1 MSTYNNS
8 ALTYDAGATS
18 YDGDP
23 GAIAGLPQCVIEI
36 GFNDGPYVSEPAW
49 TDVTEY
55 VRSVTVRRGRSDDLS
70 PFVGTATVELDNRA
84 RTFDPFNAG
93 TTRTNLITNPS
104 FETGTASWTTQGGA
118 TVARISTD
126 KWVGAYCAQVTS
138 SATNYNNIIT
148 GFIPVT
154 SNTAYTLSAYAKNVS
169 GNTRTVYVAIQWF
182 TSAGVYISETNS
194 GSQGTLAAG
203 SAWTIRN
210 CTGTAPATATQAK
223 VVLLSGT
230 TGLSA
235 GWLTNWDG
243 VLFEQA
249 SSVGSYFDGS
259 TIADGNIL
267 TQQIT
272 AWTGTSHASTSTLGK
287 FPRQT
292 QLVPRR
298 QIRIRAAAGASTYP
312 VFRGY
317 IAGWPVSY
325 TDAGFDSTVTVE
337 CFDAL
342 AFVAAETT
350 PDTWLSDYTL
360 SLSPSHYY
368 KFDDALQPRLNG
380 TFILTTPFK
389 DSGSDPIDYQFGTD
403 QLRAGGQLIDGAAG
417 SIDVSVGSWQA
428 EKLRRPL
435 YPSIGSMS
443 VSAFIRFSNNDSGGF
458 IAANDNAYMTIQF
471 EKATNNLIVR
481 ITKGTGAND
490 RINYTLPGVWAND
503 QAYHIAVT
511 YNASSGASVLYV
523 DGVASTVSPTTS
535 VGSDTGEYQIAIV
548 DGCNATEF
556 SVYRSVLTAAQV
568 LLLSDYGRLSLLE
581 QIPSRLTR
589 IFRATPF
596 LENASPSGDF
606 NIWEAPLA
614 TQFVQGLQ
622 SDNPIS
628 SELAVLNSGEGG
640 ELFTSREGVI
650 YLTGRDTQNYSS
662 VFLPYDPVT
671 PQVTF
676 SDQAGT
682 ALLPFGPSL
691 DVEYNA
697 DDIINDLSVT
707 FTGGGSI
714 VVSDTDSIN
723 ENGKRSAT
731 ITTSLTGPT
740 GAGSPQ
746 DLAANRLE
754 YFRHVIP
761 KVSPV
766 DVGMTRRLTDW
777 QRILDLELMD
787 CFSVQRTPS
796 VGSALDFR
804 LLVQAIEHQIIPG
817 DWRVRITGSARYSN
831 WFTADVDSADG
842 DRLAV

>member
-1 MSTYNNS
+1 MPTYNDS
-8 ALTYDAGATS
+8 ALTYDAGTTS

-23 GAIAGLPQCVIEI
+23 GAIPGLPQCVIEI
-36 GFNDGPYVSEPAW
+36 GFDDGPYVSEPYW

-55 VRSVTVRRGRSDDLS
+55 VRAVTVRRGRSDDLS
-70 PFVGTATVELDNRA
+70 PFVGTATVELDNRD
-84 RTFDPFNAG
+84 RRFDPFN
-93 TTRTNLITNPS
+93 
-104 FETGTASWTTQGGA
+104 
-118 TVARISTD
+118 
-126 KWVGAYCAQVTS
+126 TS
-138 SATNYNNIIT
+138 SVYN
-148 GFIPVT
+148 
-154 SNTAYTLSAYAKNVS
+154 
-169 GNTRTVYVAIQWF
+169 
-182 TSAGVYISETNS
+182 
-194 GSQGTLAAG
+194 
-203 SAWTIRN
+203 
-210 CTGTAPATATQAK
+210 
-223 VVLLSGT
+223 
-230 TGLSA
+230 
-235 GWLTNWDG
+235 
-243 VLFEQA
+243 
-249 SSVGSYFDGS
+249 
-259 TIADGNIL
+259 
-267 TQQIT
+267 
-272 AWTGTSHASTSTLGK
+272 GK
-287 FPRQT
+287 
-292 QLVPRR
+292 LVPRR

-317 IAGWPVSY
+317 VAGWPVSY

-350 PDTWLSDYTL
+350 PDTWLSYYTL
-360 SLSPSHYY
+360 SLNPTHYWKMDEPFVAQVGAGY
-368 KFDDALQPRLNG
+368 PGSL
-380 TFILTTPFK
+380 LTVPFK
-389 DSGSDPIDYQFGTD
+389 DYGSDPQNIIRVLGQINPQSDYFSGIPHGSVLSSNLGIGTAND
-403 QLRAGGQLIDGAAG
+403 TIPPAPVTGTSMSIFIRAN
-417 SIDVSVGSWQA
+417 VTESWQFN
-428 EKLRRPL
+428 
-435 YPSIGSMS
+435 
-443 VSAFIRFSNNDSGGF
+443 VSSGG
-458 IAANDNAYMTIQF
+458 
-471 EKATNNLIVR
+471 
-481 ITKGTGAND
+481 
-490 RINYTLPGVWAND
+490 
-503 QAYHIAVT
+503 AVGMV
-511 YNASSGASVLYV
+511 YNASTRQLLAFGLVSTGAT
-523 DGVASTVSPTTS
+523 STKNTSISYQFAGDQPAHIVISISSAGDLKVYINGEDKTGTITTS
-535 VGSDTGEYQIAIV
+535 SGTLPTDQRINLADVPAQEW
-548 DGCNATEF
+548 
-556 SVYRSVLTAAQV
+556 SVFNKVLTQAEVQT
-568 LLLSDYGRLSLLE
+568 LYYYGSLDFQE
-581 QIPSRLTR
+581 QIQSRLTR
-589 IFRATPF
+589 LFRTTPF
-596 LENASPSGDF
+596 PENASPPGDF

-614 TQFVQGLQ
+614 TQFVRGLQ

-650 YLTGRDTQNYSS
+650 YLTGRDTQNYSD
-662 VFLPYDPVT
+662 VRLPYDPVT

-714 VVSDTDSIN
+714 AVSDTGSIN

-761 KVSPV
+761 KVSPL

-804 LLVQAIEHQIIPG
+804 LLVQAIEHQVVPG

-831 WFTADVDSADG
+831 WFTADVDFADG

>member
-1 MSTYNNS
+1 MPTYNDS
-8 ALTYDAGATS
+8 ALTYDAGTTS

-36 GFNDGPYVSEPAW
+36 GFDDGPYVSEPAW

-70 PFVGTATVELDNRA
+70 PFVGTATVELDNRD
-84 RTFDPFNAG
+84 RRFDPFN
-93 TTRTNLITNPS
+93 
-104 FETGTASWTTQGGA
+104 
-118 TVARISTD
+118 
-126 KWVGAYCAQVTS
+126 TS
-138 SATNYNNIIT
+138 SVYN
-148 GFIPVT
+148 
-154 SNTAYTLSAYAKNVS
+154 
-169 GNTRTVYVAIQWF
+169 
-182 TSAGVYISETNS
+182 
-194 GSQGTLAAG
+194 
-203 SAWTIRN
+203 
-210 CTGTAPATATQAK
+210 
-223 VVLLSGT
+223 
-230 TGLSA
+230 
-235 GWLTNWDG
+235 
-243 VLFEQA
+243 
-249 SSVGSYFDGS
+249 
-259 TIADGNIL
+259 
-267 TQQIT
+267 
-272 AWTGTSHASTSTLGK
+272 GK
-287 FPRQT
+287 
-292 QLVPRR
+292 LVPRR

-317 IAGWPVSY
+317 VAGWPVSY

-350 PDTWLSDYTL
+350 PDTWLSNYTL
-360 SLSPSHYY
+360 SLNPYRYIKFNEPIPAQFTSGNLTIPFKDYGSNPINLGNGSGISSGGSLLPASPSSLDAMVGTIQDNSGAPFIKNFTEISVAGWM
-368 KFDDALQPRLNG
+368 KFYTGTLITGVLVTDGDISINIRNERASYTATPYLYFSVRKSGVAIRTYATTVSLTDDLILHIACTYNLTTDTFVAYINGNPITVTTTLGGVSSTSARYISATLMSIAELSLYDYVLTPAQVTLLYQYSTQELGEQVQSRMTRL
-380 TFILTTPFK
+380 FRTTPF
-389 DSGSDPIDYQFGTD
+389 P
-403 QLRAGGQLIDGAAG
+403 
-417 SIDVSVGSWQA
+417 
-428 EKLRRPL
+428 
-435 YPSIGSMS
+435 
-443 VSAFIRFSNNDSGGF
+443 
-458 IAANDNAYMTIQF
+458 
-471 EKATNNLIVR
+471 
-481 ITKGTGAND
+481 
-490 RINYTLPGVWAND
+490 
-503 QAYHIAVT
+503 
-511 YNASSGASVLYV
+511 
-523 DGVASTVSPTTS
+523 
-535 VGSDTGEYQIAIV
+535 
-548 DGCNATEF
+548 
-556 SVYRSVLTAAQV
+556 
-568 LLLSDYGRLSLLE
+568 
-581 QIPSRLTR
+581 
-589 IFRATPF
+589 
-596 LENASPSGDF
+596 ENASPSGDF

-614 TQFVQGLQ
+614 TQFIQGLQ
-622 SDNPIS
+622 NDNPIS

-662 VFLPYDPVT
+662 AFLPYDPVT

-691 DVEYNA
+691 DVGYNA

-761 KVSPV
+761 KVSPL

-831 WFTADVDSADG
+831 WFTADVDFADG

>member
-1 MSTYNNS
+1 MPTYNDS
-8 ALTYDAGATS
+8 ALTYDAGTTS

-23 GAIAGLPQCVIEI
+23 GAIPGLPQCVIEI
-36 GFNDGPYVSEPAW
+36 GFDDGPYVSEPAW
-49 TDVTEY
+49 TDVTRY

-70 PFVGTATVELDNRA
+70 PFVGTATVELDNRD
-84 RTFDPFNAG
+84 RRFDPFN
-93 TTRTNLITNPS
+93 
-104 FETGTASWTTQGGA
+104 TAS
-118 TVARISTD
+118 V
-126 KWVGAYCAQVTS
+126 
-138 SATNYNNIIT
+138 YN
-148 GFIPVT
+148 
-154 SNTAYTLSAYAKNVS
+154 
-169 GNTRTVYVAIQWF
+169 
-182 TSAGVYISETNS
+182 
-194 GSQGTLAAG
+194 
-203 SAWTIRN
+203 
-210 CTGTAPATATQAK
+210 
-223 VVLLSGT
+223 
-230 TGLSA
+230 
-235 GWLTNWDG
+235 
-243 VLFEQA
+243 
-249 SSVGSYFDGS
+249 
-259 TIADGNIL
+259 
-267 TQQIT
+267 
-272 AWTGTSHASTSTLGK
+272 GK
-287 FPRQT
+287 
-292 QLVPRR
+292 LVPRR

-317 IAGWPVSY
+317 VAGWPVSY

-350 PDTWLSDYTL
+350 PDTWLSNYTL
-360 SLSPSHYY
+360 SLNPVHYY
-368 KFDDALQPRLNG
+368 RLN
-380 TFILTTPFK
+380 
-389 DSGSDPIDYQFGTD
+389 DPITAQQATSLTALTQTIKDLGSNPLNMDFFAGAVTSSDGVIPAAMTSVDATSGQIRGTVT
-403 QLRAGGQLIDGAAG
+403 APTG
-417 SIDVSVGSWQA
+417 VSTSRS
-428 EKLRRPL
+428 L
-435 YPSIGSMS
+435 
-443 VSAFIRFSNNDSGGF
+443 SAFIQLNVTSTTNSIYILDEITLQVYFVPSTSSLLFR
-458 IAANDNAYMTIQF
+458 ALTP
-471 EKATNNLIVR
+471 ATNYQSSLT
-481 ITKGTGAND
+481 ITPSD
-490 RINYTLPGVWAND
+490 SQMIHVGVTFDASSNTMVSYLNG
-503 QAYHIAVT
+503 QSLGLAVT
-511 YNASSGASVLYV
+511 TSAGSATTQRQALVDSMKVSELAMFPTVLNAGQMRQLY
-523 DGVASTVSPTTS
+523 
-535 VGSDTGEYQIAIV
+535 EYGQQ
-548 DGCNATEF
+548 N
-556 SVYRSVLTAAQV
+556 
-568 LLLSDYGRLSLLE
+568 LSE
-581 QIPSRLTR
+581 QIGSRLTR
-589 IFRATPF
+589 LFRTTPF
-596 LENASPSGDF
+596 PENASPPGDF

-761 KVSPV
+761 KVSPL

-831 WFTADVDSADG
+831 WFTTDVDFADG
-842 DRLAV
+842 DRLVV

>member
-1 MSTYNNS
+1 MPTYNDS
-8 ALTYDAGATS
+8 ALTYDAGTTS

-23 GAIAGLPQCVIEI
+23 GAIPGLPQCVIEI
-36 GFNDGPYVSEPAW
+36 GFDDGPYVSEPAW

-70 PFVGTATVELDNRA
+70 PFVGTATVELDNRD
-84 RTFDPFNAG
+84 RRFDPFN
-93 TTRTNLITNPS
+93 
-104 FETGTASWTTQGGA
+104 
-118 TVARISTD
+118 
-126 KWVGAYCAQVTS
+126 TS
-138 SATNYNNIIT
+138 SVYN
-148 GFIPVT
+148 
-154 SNTAYTLSAYAKNVS
+154 
-169 GNTRTVYVAIQWF
+169 
-182 TSAGVYISETNS
+182 
-194 GSQGTLAAG
+194 
-203 SAWTIRN
+203 
-210 CTGTAPATATQAK
+210 
-223 VVLLSGT
+223 
-230 TGLSA
+230 
-235 GWLTNWDG
+235 
-243 VLFEQA
+243 
-249 SSVGSYFDGS
+249 
-259 TIADGNIL
+259 
-267 TQQIT
+267 
-272 AWTGTSHASTSTLGK
+272 GK
-287 FPRQT
+287 
-292 QLVPRR
+292 LVPRR

-317 IAGWPVSY
+317 VAGWPVSY

-350 PDTWLSDYTL
+350 PDTWLSNYTL
-360 SLSPSHYY
+360 SLNPVHYY
-368 KFDDALQPRLNG
+368 RLNDTIEPKYSNG
-380 TFILTTPFK
+380 TFTLSTPLK
-389 DSGSDPIDYQFGTD
+389 DYGSEPRDITGSQNMVDFGD
-403 QLRAGGQLIDGAAG
+403 VLFDGIGARSLNVVNG
-417 SIDVSVGSWQA
+417 DVRQSDGPPA
-428 EKLRRPL
+428 T
-435 YPSIGSMS
+435 IGSRTLSCFMNTGTS
-443 VSAFIRFSNNDSGGF
+443 TFGGAVIF
-458 IAANDNAYMTIQF
+458 HDGTFMRIQYF
-471 EKATNNLIVR
+471 PSSTAPALLFTASW
-481 ITKGTGAND
+481 GTGANELKEATYLTRVD
-490 RINYTLPGVWAND
+490 NTQNLHLVMTFNNDTKDIVAYINGE
-503 QAYHIAVT
+503 AVT
-511 YNASSGASVLYV
+511 TTTA
-523 DGVASTVSPTTS
+523 TVGGNTIATTS
-535 VGSDTGEYQIAIV
+535 QNFQYCQVSEVAL
-548 DGCNATEF
+548 F
-556 SVYRSVLTAAQV
+556 RSVLTAAQIAQ
-568 LLLSDYGRLSLLE
+568 LYEYGTLRFQE

-589 IFRATPF
+589 IFRSTPF
-596 LENASPSGDF
+596 PENASPPGDF

-640 ELFTSREGVI
+640 ELFTSREGII

-714 VVSDTDSIN
+714 VVSDEDSIE

-746 DLAANRLE
+746 DLADTRLE

-761 KVSPV
+761 KVSPL

-796 VGSALDFR
+796 VGSVLDFR
-804 LLVQAIEHQIIPG
+804 LLVQQIEHQVVPG